1 MITMVRH
8 HELLTYCVWKYTNI
22 LNVYAHTIDSFLFGL
37 YISLLSH
44 YCQQLISSSSIKQT
58 MPFSWIPKGGA
69 GGGLSLLVL
78 GTAALLGVVHG
89 QWRAMV
95 TKGQREK

>member
-1 MITMVRH
+1 
-8 HELLTYCVWKYTNI
+8 
-22 LNVYAHTIDSFLFGL
+22 
-37 YISLLSH
+37 
-44 YCQQLISSSSIKQT
+44 

-95 TKGQREK
+95 TKGQRENDEVPMDNMNNNENANGVVNKFEESNSNNNNAK